1 MLLDYNLHANLE
13 KALKKIDFFESMI
26 ENNFVSVSIDPV
38 SICRKNKDYFIVNF
52 IVEAHAFGWDKDTL
66 KSKVIKQRQKLESIL
81 KELYGLKKPL
91 RGKKEVEY
99 DELTSTYKQE
109 RYLSYWLTLD
119 QLKTLYLVLKIQE
132 KK

>member
-13 KALKKIDFFESMI
+13 KTLKKINFFESMV

-38 SICRKNKDYFIVNF
+38 SIYRKNKDYFSVNF
-52 IVEAHAFGWDKDTL
+52 IVEAHVFSWDKDVL
-66 KSKVIKQRQKLESIL
+66 KSKVIKQRQKLESTL

>member
-1 MLLDYNLHANLE
+1 MLLDCDLYVNLE
-13 KALKKIDFFESMI
+13 KALKKIDF
-26 ENNFVSVSIDPV
+26 NGLFVSVSIDPV
-38 SICRKNKDYFIVNF
+38 SIYHKNKDYFIVDF
-52 IVEAHAFGWDKDTL
+52 IVELHVFGWDKHIL
-66 KSKVIKQRQKLESIL
+66 KSKAIKKRQKLESIL
-81 KELYGLKKPL
+81 KESYGLKKPL

-99 DELTSTYKQE
+99 DESTDTYRQD

>member
-13 KALKKIDFFESMI
+13 KALKNIRFFESMI
-26 ENNFVSVSIDPV
+26 ENNLVSVSIDPV
-38 SICRKNKDYFIVNF
+38 SICRKNKDYFTVNF
-52 IVEAHAFGWDKDTL
+52 VVEAHAFDWNKNILT
-66 KSKVIKQRQKLESIL
+66 SRVIKQRQKLESTL

-99 DELTSTYKQE
+99 DELTGTYKQE

-119 QLKTLYLVLKIQE
+119 QLITLYLVLKIQE

>member
-1 MLLDYNLHANLE
+1 MLLNYNLHANLE
-13 KALKKIDFFESMI
+13 KALKKIDF
-26 ENNFVSVSIDPV
+26 NGLFVSVSIDPV
-38 SICRKNKDYFIVNF
+38 SIYHKNKDYFIVNF
-52 IVEAHAFGWDKDTL
+52 IAELHVFSWDKHIL
-66 KSKVIKQRQKLESIL
+66 KSKAIKKRQKLESIL
-81 KELYGLKKPL
+81 KESYGLKKPL

-99 DELTSTYKQE
+99 DESTDTYRQE